1 VILEDVIAQRKRNP
15 RPDPKNLTTTATTR
29 HLPIVQP
36 DAAGIDVGSAEHFVA
51 VPADRDPSPV
61 RRFAAFTADL
71 NRLADWLA
79 TCRVKT
85 VAMEATGVY
94 WIPLFELLESRGFE
108 VILADPR
115 QTKAVKGR
123 PKSDRLDCQWI
134 QRLHSCGLLA
144 GSFRP
149 HDEIVVLR
157 GYLRQRQTL
166 VRYAAQ
172 HVQHMQKALE
182 QMNLKLTE
190 VVSDVTGK
198 TGLDV
203 IHAILKGERDPA
215 ELAKLRNEHC
225 TIGTEGLAQALQG
238 NWREEHLFALK
249 QALALWE
256 AHQELI
262 RDCDREIERYL
273 QTLPDRAA
281 GATLPR
287 RPRVRKLKPS
297 EPAYDARG
305 LVYRA
310 CGVDLTAIEGIDQ
323 RTALVLLGEV
333 GPDLSRF
340 PTVKQFTAWL
350 GLCPQH
356 QISGGK
362 VQSRR
367 VRPGINRAAQALR
380 LAARSLHH
388 SQSALGAFYRRMRS
402 RLGAPKAITAT
413 AHKLAR
419 LVYALLTKGEAYIG
433 QAMEAYEQAYQARKL
448 QGLSRAAQA
457 LGFRLEPLPA
467 D

>member
-1 VILEDVIAQRKRNP
+1 LILEHAMAQRNP
-15 RPDPKNLTTTATTR
+15 KPRRDPAPPATRPQ

-36 DAAGIDVGSAEHFVA
+36 DAAGIDIGSAEHFVA
-51 VPADRDPSPV
+51 VAPGCDPQPV

-71 NRLADWLA
+71 IRLADWLA
-79 TCRVKT
+79 ACGVTT

-166 VRYAAQ
+166 VRYAGQ

-190 VVSDVTGK
+190 VVSDITGK
-198 TGLDV
+198 TGLD
-203 IHAILKGERDPA
+203 ILHAILDGQRDPA
-215 ELAKLRNEHC
+215 ELSRLRNEHC
-225 TIGTEGLAQALQG
+225 KVGEAGLAQALQG

-256 AHQELI
+256 AHGALI
-262 RDCDREIERYL
+262 RECDREIERYL
-273 QTLPDRAA
+273 QTLPDRS
-281 GATLPR
+281 GGTNLPR
-287 RPRVRKLKPS
+287 RPRVRKLKPT

-323 RTALVLLGEV
+323 RTALVLLGEI
-333 GPDLSRF
+333 GPELGRF
-340 PTVKQFTAWL
+340 PTVKKFTAWL

-367 VRPGINRAAQALR
+367 VRPGINRAAHALR

-388 SQSALGAFYRRMRS
+388 SKSALGAFYRRMRS
-402 RLGAPKAITAT
+402 RLGAPKAIVAT

-433 QAMEAYEQAYQARKL
+433 QAMEEYEQAYQARKL
-448 QGLSRAAQA
+448 QGLGRQAQA
-457 LGFRLEPLPA
+457 LGYRLEPLPA
-467 D
+467 P

>member
-1 VILEDVIAQRKRNP
+1 
-15 RPDPKNLTTTATTR
+15 
-29 HLPIVQP
+29 
-36 DAAGIDVGSAEHFVA
+36 
-51 VPADRDPSPV
+51 
-61 RRFAAFTADL
+61 
-71 NRLADWLA
+71 
-79 TCRVKT
+79 
-85 VAMEATGVY
+85 
-94 WIPLFELLESRGFE
+94 
-108 VILADPR
+108 
-115 QTKAVKGR
+115 
-123 PKSDRLDCQWI
+123 
-134 QRLHSCGLLA
+134 
-144 GSFRP
+144 
-149 HDEIVVLR
+149 
-157 GYLRQRQTL
+157 
-166 VRYAAQ
+166 VRYAGQ
-172 HVQHMQKALE
+172 HVQHIQKALE
-182 QMNLKLTE
+182 QMNVKLTE

-198 TGLDV
+198 TGLD
-203 IHAILKGERDPA
+203 ILHAILNGERDPA

-225 TIGTEGLAQALQG
+225 KISEAGLAQALQG

-249 QALALWE
+249 QAVTLWE
-256 AHQELI
+256 AHQGLI

-273 QTLPDRAA
+273 HTLPDRSG
-281 GATLPR
+281 GASLPR
-287 RPRVRKLKPS
+287 RPRARELQPT

-323 RTALVLLGEV
+323 RTALVILGEV
-333 GPDLSRF
+333 GPDLARF
-340 PTVKQFTAWL
+340 PTVKKFTAWL

-367 VRPGINRAAQALR
+367 VRPGVNRAAQAFR

-388 SQSALGAFYRRMRS
+388 SRSALGAFYRRMRS

-448 QGLSRAAQA
+448 QGLSRQAQA